1 MSAGDLV
8 QGSTGTTEENQLSIQ
23 HRSTSKG
30 LRRLAGIATIAATSV
45 TLAACGSSSS
55 NDSAGSGGGAASAG
69 GSGSKEIV
77 IFLPPTSDPYAAHWL
92 EAQKAE
98 AEKNGYKVRA
108 IQTASASEAA
118 AQVQQV
124 LGGGKPA
131 AFVWWPVQ
139 AKAQVASLAAL
150 KQSGVP
156 VFQGNQLPVPGS
168 EKLITA
174 FIGVSD
180 TLNGESSGKG
190 AILARDALK
199 KSGKLHSPGGNVLV
213 VALPAG
219 YGATTDR
226 LAGFKKAT
234 AGSGMKILTVGN
246 AGGFSAQDA
255 FTTAS
260 QLIAANKSKGI
271 DIVYAQMDDYANG
284 AVRALE
290 QAGLKPGKDV
300 MVVGGSCHG
309 DESNVENGKIFNTSI
324 QGAAMEGEFT
334 MKTVLQY
341 LKNPKVDDKTYVAPN
356 TADAAPALP
365 ETISK
370 MNIISTPMVTAAD
383 YKGSKLWGKTAA
395 DLCTF

>member
-1 MSAGDLV
+1 VAIHNSAR
-8 QGSTGTTEENQLSIQ
+8 T
-23 HRSTSKG
+23 
-30 LRRLAGIATIAATSV
+30 RRLRQAGAVLATAAAALSV
-45 TLAACGSSSS
+45 AACGS
-55 NDSAGSGGGAASAG
+55 DSASSGSSDGAASKAS

-92 EAQKAE
+92 EAQKEE
-98 AEKNGYKVRA
+98 ASKNGYKVRA

-118 AQVQQV
+118 AQVQQS
-124 LGGGKPA
+124 LGGDKPA
-131 AFVWWPVQ
+131 AFVWWPIQ

-150 KQSGVP
+150 FRSGVP

-168 EKLITA
+168 EKYITA

-190 AILARDALK
+190 AIAARDALK
-199 KSGKLHSPGGNVLV
+199 KSGATLHSAGGNVVV

-226 LAGFKKAT
+226 LAGFKKAI
-234 AGSGMKILTVGN
+234 AGSGLKILEVGN
-246 AGGFSAQDA
+246 SAGFSAQDG
-255 FTTAS
+255 FTTAA
-260 QLIAANKSKGI
+260 QVIAANKSKGI
-271 DIVYAQMDDYANG
+271 DIVYTQMDDYANG
-284 AVRALE
+284 TVRALE
-290 QAGLKPGKDV
+290 QAGYKPGKDV
-300 MVVGGSCHG
+300 MVIGGSCHG
-309 DESNVENGKIFNTSI
+309 DESNVENKKIYSTSI

-341 LKNPKVDDKTYVAPN
+341 IKNPKVNDDTYVAPN
-356 TADAAPALP
+356 TADEAPPLP

-370 MNIISTPMVTAAD
+370 MNIISTPMVTADD
-383 YKGSKLWGKTAA
+383 YPTAKLWGKTAQ

>member
-1 MSAGDLV
+1 MS
-8 QGSTGTTEENQLSIQ
+8 I
-23 HRSTSKG
+23 
-30 LRRLAGIATIAATSV
+30 RRLAGLAVAG
-45 TLAACGSSSS
+45 TLAVGVAACGSS
-55 NDSAGSGGGAASAG
+55 NSGGSPASG
-69 GSGSKEIV
+69 GSAKSSGSKEIV
-77 IFLPPTSDPYAAHWL
+77 VFLPPTSDPYAAHWL
-92 EAQKAE
+92 EAQKEVAQG
-98 AEKNGYKVRA
+98 NGYSVRA

-124 LGGGKPA
+124 LGGKKPA
-131 AFVWWPVQ
+131 AFVWWPIQ

-150 KQSGVP
+150 KRSGVP
-156 VFQGNQLPVPGS
+156 VFQGNQLPVPGT

-190 AILARDALK
+190 AIAARDALK
-199 KSGKLHSPGGNVLV
+199 ASGVKLHSAGGNVLV

-234 AGSGMKILTVGN
+234 AGSGLSVTAVGN
-246 AGGFSAQDA
+246 AAGFSAQDA
-255 FTTAS
+255 FTVAS

-284 AVRALE
+284 VVRALE
-290 QAGLKPGKDV
+290 QAGYKPGKNV

-309 DESNVENGKIFNTSI
+309 DESNVENGKVFNTSI

-356 TADAAPALP
+356 TAAAAPALP
-365 ETISK
+365 ATISK
-370 MNIISTPMVTAAD
+370 MNIIATPMVTAD
-383 YKGSKLWGKTAA
+383 QYKGSKLWGKTASE
-395 DLCTF
+395 LCTF